1 MRNWMA
7 ALGVLGL
14 LAFLLGWGAGRQHAQ
29 ALVRPDPQVQRGAWL
44 YAAECQVC
52 HGLGGNGAPGAPALD
67 GARLWRDYPSQAALV
82 DFIQARMPASRPGS
96 LTRAQAEDLAA
107 YLRSLDPLARPHPRW
122 P

>member
-1 MRNWMA
+1 MTA
-7 ALGVLGL
+7 VGVLGL
-14 LAFLLGWGAGRQHAQ
+14 LAFLLGWGAGWQHAR
-29 ALVRPDPQVQRGAWL
+29 ALAQPDPQVQRGAWL
-44 YAAECQVC
+44 YAAECQAC

-82 DFIQARMPASRPGS
+82 EFIQARMPASRPGS
-96 LTRAQAEDLAA
+96 LTHEQAEDLAV